1 MGKIDLHMHTKH
13 SDDGEFTP
21 KELVDKCL
29 DAGIKMMAFADH
41 NSVKGL
47 EEGKKYAELNGIKFI
62 NATEIDCKI
71 GNINLHVLGYNLSK
85 NLNAIDEYEQSIIS
99 QEIELSKQRIDAIKS
114 VGIELDENEVYK
126 LSPNGAV
133 TGEMIAE
140 VALANKNNHDILKE
154 YLNGGNRSDNPYVN
168 FYWDYFGNGE
178 FSNLKP
184 VYMDLEKTVD
194 MIVEAGGIPVLAH
207 PGQNISEDEEVL
219 KKIIDTGVKGIEVFS
234 SYHTKEQVDFYHS
247 FAQRHNLLETIGSD
261 FHGKTKPSIHLGQS
275 MADEEVE
282 NRLLEFFGDV

>member
-1 MGKIDLHMHTKH
+1 MGKIDLHMHTKY

-21 KELVDKCL
+21 KELIDKCIDSGL
-29 DAGIKMMAFADH
+29 KMMAFADH
-41 NSVKGL
+41 NSVKGI
-47 EEGKKYAELNGIKFI
+47 EEGKKYAEKNGIKFI

-71 GNINLHVLGYNLSK
+71 GNINLHVLGYNLNK
-85 NLNAIDEYEQSIIS
+85 NLDAIDEYEQSIIS
-99 QEIELSKQRIDAIKS
+99 QEIELSKKRIDAIKS
-114 VGIELDENEVYK
+114 VGIEIDENEVYK
-126 LSPNGAV
+126 LSSNGAV

-140 VALANKNNHDILKE
+140 VALANKNNHGILKE
-154 YLNGGNRSDNPYVN
+154 YLDGGSRSDNPYVN

-247 FAQRHNLLETIGSD
+247 FAKDNNLLETIGSD

-275 MADEEVE
+275 MADDDVE
-282 NRLLEFFGDV
+282 NTLLNFFGDV

>member
-1 MGKIDLHMHTKH
+1 MGKIDLHMHTKN

-154 YLNGGNRSDNPYVN
+154 YLDGGNRSDNPYVN

-194 MIVEAGGIPVLAH
+194 MIEEAGGIPVLAH